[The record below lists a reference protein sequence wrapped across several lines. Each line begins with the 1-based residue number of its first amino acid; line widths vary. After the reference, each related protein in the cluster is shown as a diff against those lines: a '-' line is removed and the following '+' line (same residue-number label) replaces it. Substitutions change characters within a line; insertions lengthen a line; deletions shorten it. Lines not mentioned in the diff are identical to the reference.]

1 MEARWRSL
9 FQNQYNHTLVHW
21 PFFLPYLKI
30 FVACKAKFDY
40 MRKRYIKEG
49 LADNIVVLLG
59 IPEISSSHRTKLGE
73 IPVESG

>member
-1 MEARWRSL
+1 MWRPGGEAYFKTSTIIV
-9 FQNQYNHTLVHW
+9 QYIGH
-21 PFFLPYLKI
+21 FLPYLKI

-40 MRKRYIKEG
+40 LRKRYIKEG

-73 IPVESG
+73 ISVESG